1 MKSFALVAIGI
12 STLALSACVR
22 PAGGG
27 HHKALKPISRLD
39 CPASQGRFQRAT
51 VGADGKSCT
60 YTGPDGAQL
69 QLNLVS
75 YSGEPESVLD
85 PIEAQMN
92 ALSPP
97 APAPAPPPATPASS
111 AASGHDD
118 VDIRLPGI
126 SIHAG
131 DKDAK
136 VNVGGVHIDADDH
149 NNSVKIN
156 GDHGPG
162 GQRGQ
167 FTVDANDDGAVIR
180 ARAFGPNVEQSLI
193 RVSKI
198 PGPGGWRTLAYDA
211 VGPKSGPLVV
221 AYLRSKVDNHDT
233 VFDDVKALTWKTA
246 RRSG

>member
-1 MKSFALVAIGI
+1 MKTLALVAIGI
-12 STLALSACVR
+12 STIALAACVR

-27 HHKALKPISRLD
+27 HHKALKPVSRLD
-39 CPASQGRFQRAT
+39 CPASQGGFERAS
-51 VGADGKSCT
+51 VGPDGKSCT

-75 YSGEPESVLD
+75 YSGQPESVLD

-92 ALSPP
+92 ALMPP
-97 APAPAPPPATPASS
+97 APTRAAPPATPASS
-111 AASGHDD
+111 APDGHDD

-131 DKDAK
+131 DKNAK
-136 VNVGGVHIDADDH
+136 VNVGGVHIDADDK
-149 NNSVKIN
+149 NDSVRID

-162 GQRGQ
+162 GRRGQ

-180 ARAFGPNVEQSLI
+180 AHAFGPNVEQSLI

-211 VGPKSGPLVV
+211 VGPKGGPLVV
-221 AYLRSKVDNHDT
+221 AYLRSRSDNHEA
-233 VFDDVKALTWKTA
+233 VFDEVKALTWKTA
-246 RRSG
+246 RRSD